1 MAVRRHPHEPPA
13 RDLRER
19 SGGASCSQ
27 PTAGRCVSWADRT
40 GIFRVPVL
48 SPSGRAKHRNGAA
61 LSWRLGLARME
72 RDKGLRIPLGSG
84 NDAQHAGCLCSVCLN
99 FKGYNLRRA
108 LTTDKSRDHPV
119 EAIGR
124 PC

>member
-1 MAVRRHPHEPPA
+1 MYRFC
-13 RDLRER
+13 LRV
-19 SGGASCSQ
+19 
-27 PTAGRCVSWADRT
+27 AGRNIET
-40 GIFRVPVL
+40 GP
-48 SPSGRAKHRNGAA
+48 PA

-84 NDAQHAGCLCSVCLN
+84 NDAQHAGPGSKQHAGCLCSVCLN

-108 LTTDKSRDHPV
+108 LTTDKSREHPV